1 MVEISTMDFTA
12 IHRLCSAMSIQ
23 SIGSML
29 LQPVASESYGSWC
42 LRDPMRSSQEWRRA
56 MLYFFNLAGAVYD
69 PDVEGVLL
77 LGSSEARIFA
87 VKFLA
92 DTLRDRPELVWS
104 GEEVRVEV
112 TNAEQLIL
120 FTVIVLGVD
129 APVSK
134 GRRPPS

>member
-1 MVEISTMDFTA
+1 
-12 IHRLCSAMSIQ
+12 
-23 SIGSML
+23 
-29 LQPVASESYGSWC
+29 
-42 LRDPMRSSQEWRRA
+42 

-77 LGSSEARIFA
+77 TGSSEARISA
-87 VKFLA
+87 VNFLA

-120 FTVIVLGVD
+120 FTVIVIGVD
-129 APVSK
+129 APVAM
-134 GRRPPS
+134 GRR